1 MGLHLRSMLMAVVAS
16 LVVAPRVVADVVRSS
31 GPAKSGWQRID
42 LPFAAEGR
50 LVSTIFRDTIFVGS
64 TAKTGLQALGAIP
77 LAQGSAGLRASACT
91 LPPEFRITRVSGL
104 VSMGDSLIAWCEVA
118 SEDRRHDDG
127 MFVYDGRWRR
137 FPAMPDWPSQSIS
150 GLQHLGGVLYAHGRF
165 RSSPEA
171 PCDNVIAWD
180 GQTWRALGLQLGWHY
195 VGSLAV
201 HDGALTG
208 VFSKLDGELDENW
221 LPQQFSRLHL
231 ASWDGSAWRTLFEG
245 RGGFLASPVVHCG
258 ELYAA
263 QTRRSMRGSGS
274 ADVIR
279 LADGDLTRLGG
290 EFGLSAGWSARVDR
304 LVEFR
309 GRLIAA
315 GSFDHVGGVVAG
327 NLAFWDG
334 AIWRAF
340 GTLEVGTGAD
350 LLLADGQ
357 RLWVGGWSPE
367 AAAGSGPARIYCW
380 DADPPAQVPP
390 APYTPPPVETPTI
403 AARSDTIPPFRNGM
417 FVDWADGSPMGWEL
431 DASTLWRAAAL
442 LSSPV
447 CRDSLT
453 ALPYGGVSLWPD
465 PACRHPLTFGQSFS
479 IKPGCC
485 YRLRIMARHSPRSIA
500 GEAAM
505 ETASRLQFSLGSAWD
520 ALDLLSTGFE
530 DEELALLAPDGAS
543 LGSVLF
549 TCGRATGRLEILE
562 VDVREV
568 PPDFG
573 ACFALFETEFE
584 ANYAFPF
591 VEREDWHDTLAV
603 LRPAAVRAVN
613 SVAFRNILLAA
624 LKSLRDPAIRTV
636 DNKSDMSAIGMVYSE
651 EGRPSSP
658 EHGAYPRL
666 DERLLRLP
674 CGVNVIYRVR

>member
-1 MGLHLRSMLMAVVAS
+1 MGLHLRSLLMAVVAS
-16 LVVAPRVVADVVRSS
+16 LVLAPRVVADVARSS
-31 GPAKSGWQRID
+31 GSANSGWQRID
-42 LPFAAEGR
+42 LPFEADGR
-50 LVSTIFRDTIFVGS
+50 LVSTIFRDTLFVGS
-64 TAKTGLQALGAIP
+64 TAKTGQQALGAIP
-77 LAQGSAGLRASACT
+77 LVQDSAGLRATAIA
-91 LPPEFRITRVSGL
+91 LPLEFSIAHVSGL
-104 VSMGDSLIAWCEVA
+104 VSMGDSLIVWCEVA
-118 SEDRRHDDG
+118 SEDRLHDDG

-137 FPAMPDWPSQSIS
+137 FPAMPDWLSQSIG

-208 VFSKLDGELDENW
+208 VFSKFDGELDENW

-231 ASWDGSAWRTLFEG
+231 ASWDGFAWRTLFEG

-258 ELYAA
+258 ELYVA
-263 QTRRSMRGSGS
+263 QTRRSTRGAGS
-274 ADVIR
+274 ADVVRLAEGDLIR
-279 LADGDLTRLGG
+279 LGE
-290 EFGLSAGWSARVDR
+290 EFGMSAGWNVDVDR

-327 NLAFWDG
+327 GLAFWDG
-334 AIWRAF
+334 TIWRAF
-340 GTLEVGTGAD
+340 GALEAGTGTD
-350 LLLADGQ
+350 LLLVDGQ

-367 AAAGSGPARIYCW
+367 AAAGSGSARIYCW

-390 APYTPPPVETPTI
+390 APYISPPSETPIVT
-403 AARSDTIPPFRNGM
+403 ARPDTVPKFHNGT
-417 FVDWADGSPMGWEL
+417 FAEWLAGSPVGWDL
-431 DASTLWRAAAL
+431 DASTPWRAAAL

-465 PACRHPLTFGQSFS
+465 PACRYPLTFGQSFS
-479 IKPGCC
+479 IKPGRC
-485 YRLRIMARHSPRSIA
+485 YRLSATARHSPRSIV
-500 GEAAM
+500 GEAGM
-505 ETASRLQFSLGSAWD
+505 ETASRLQFSLGVAWD
-520 ALDLLSTGFE
+520 ALDLVSTGFA
-530 DEELALLAPDGAS
+530 DVELALLAPDGA
-543 LGSVLF
+543 GQGIVLF

-562 VDVREV
+562 VDVMEV
-568 PPDFG
+568 PLDFG

-584 ANYAFPF
+584 AHYAFSF
-591 VEREDWHDTLAV
+591 VEREDWHDALAV
-603 LRPAAVRAVN
+603 LRPAAARAVN

-624 LKSLRDPAIRTV
+624 LRSLRDPAIRTV
-636 DNKSDMSAIGMVYSE
+636 DNNSDMSAIGMVYSE
-651 EGRPSSP
+651 EGRPPSS
-658 EHGAYPRL
+658 EHGA
-666 DERLLRLP
+666 
-674 CGVNVIYRVR
+674 

>member
-1 MGLHLRSMLMAVVAS
+1 MGLHLRSLLMAVVAL
-16 LVVAPRVVADVVRSS
+16 LVLAPRVVADVVRSS
-31 GPAKSGWQRID
+31 GPANSGWQRID
-42 LPFAAEGR
+42 LPFEADGR
-50 LVSTIFRDTIFVGS
+50 LVSTIFRDTLFVGS
-64 TAKTGLQALGAIP
+64 TAKTGQQALGAIP
-77 LAQGSAGLRASACT
+77 LLQDSAGLCATAFA
-91 LPPEFRITRVSGL
+91 LPLEFRITRVSGL

-137 FPAMPDWPSQSIS
+137 FPAMPDWPSQSIG

-208 VFSKLDGELDENW
+208 VFSKLDGELDESW
-221 LPQQFSRLHL
+221 LPQQYSRLHL

-258 ELYAA
+258 ELYVA
-263 QTRRSMRGSGS
+263 QTRRSTRGAGS
-274 ADVIR
+274 ADVVR
-279 LADGDLTRLGG
+279 LADGDLIRLGE
-290 EFGLSAGWSARVDR
+290 EFGLSAGWNADVDR

-327 NLAFWDG
+327 SLVFWDG

-340 GTLEVGTGAD
+340 GALEADTGAD

-357 RLWVGGWSPE
+357 RFWVGGWSPE
-367 AAAGSGPARIYCW
+367 AAAGRGPARIYCW
-380 DADPPAQVPP
+380 DEDPPAQVPP

-442 LSSPV
+442 LSIPV

-453 ALPYGGVSLWPD
+453 PLPDGGVSLWPD
-465 PACRHPLTFGQSFS
+465 PTCKYPLTLGQSFS
-479 IKPGCC
+479 IKPGRC
-485 YRLRIMARHSPRSIA
+485 YRLRATVRHSPLSIA

-505 ETASRLQFSLGSAWD
+505 ETASRLQFSLGGAWD
-520 ALDLLSTGFE
+520 ALDLLSTGFA
-530 DEELALLAPDGAS
+530 DVELALLAPDGADQ
-543 LGSVLF
+543 GSVMF
-549 TCGRATGRLEILE
+549 TCGRMTERLEILA
-562 VDVREV
+562 VDVAES
-568 PPDFG
+568 PLDFG
-573 ACFALFETEFE
+573 ACFTLFEAEFE
-584 ANYAFPF
+584 ARYAFPF
-591 VEREDWHDTLAV
+591 VKREEWHDDLAV
-603 LRPAAVRAVN
+603 LRPAAAQAVN
-613 SVAFRNILLAA
+613 SEAFQNILHEA
-624 LKSLRDPAIRTV
+624 LRSLRDPEIRTV
-636 DNKSDMSAIGMVYSE
+636 ANHSDMTAIGMIYDD
-651 EGRPSSP
+651 
-658 EHGAYPRL
+658 
-666 DERLLRLP
+666 DERPPYRVLSGLPEPGERMLRLP
-674 CGVNVIYRVR
+674 CGVNVIYRER